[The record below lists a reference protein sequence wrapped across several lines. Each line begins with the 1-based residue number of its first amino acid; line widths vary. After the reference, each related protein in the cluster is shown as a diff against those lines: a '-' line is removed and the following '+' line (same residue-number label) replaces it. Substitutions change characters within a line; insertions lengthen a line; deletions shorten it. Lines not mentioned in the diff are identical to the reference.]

1 MKATFSF
8 LSAWQSQDLA
18 ALLSRKEKSL
28 VGLECSPVTH
38 LQFLL
43 WLLVSSSFP
52 FLRAHECLEHCFS
65 LLKPVLQKSRTWYT
79 SLVALSLYFSS
90 NPEPVIKLSSAP
102 HWSLPL
108 LGCQKGLISN
118 WKHKPSSRFQLG
130 RWVGHKSHWPD
141 DGQTRGAVD
150 WETRMSFTEVMMSIM
165 ALSHLTPWASPCLGT
180 TSFLSLP
187 VTVSLSHSCGRWE
200 KK

>member
-28 VGLECSPVTH
+28 VGLECSPVTY

-52 FLRAHECLEHCFS
+52 FLWSHECLEHCFS
-65 LLKPVLQKSRTWYT
+65 LFKPVLQKSRMWAPLWLPSAST
-79 SLVALSLYFSS
+79 SPQIQNQWPNRVVLPAGHTH
-90 NPEPVIKLSSAP
+90 
-102 HWSLPL
+102 HW
-108 LGCQKGLISN
+108 GAKNLISD
-118 WKHKPSSRFQLG
+118 WKCKPSSWFQLG
-130 RWVGHKSHWPD
+130 WRVGHKSHWPD

-150 WETRMSFTEVMMSIM
+150 WETGMSFTEVIMSI
-165 ALSHLTPWASPCLGT
+165 AGLSHLTPRALPRLGT

-187 VTVSLSHSCGRWE
+187 VTVSLSHSRGRWE